1 MGFNYLQTDD
11 RDDYFTTLSTLKNYK
26 RYALKRGRVE
36 SKWLQRW
43 GIAKIL
49 MAEANFS
56 KPELKTMHISEM
68 INVLTNLGYTIHEE
82 KLPYLTGHPL
92 HVWE

>member
-11 RDDYFTTLSTLKNYK
+11 RDDYFATLSTRKKYK
-26 RYALKRGRVE
+26 RYALKRDGFE
-36 SKWLQRW
+36 SKWLQKS

-56 KPELKTMHISEM
+56 KAELKTMHIQEM
-68 INVLTNLGYTIHEE
+68 INVLINLGYQIHEE